1 MNHFIIILLIIC
13 SSQLPSVTITLTL
26 TSIYSVYSISQFQ
39 LIQLIDIMSDP
50 NGTAETLAP
59 ARFTADDVV
68 RMHKTFPR
76 QWPIAKLE
84 KHKNLLLNSDF

>member
-1 MNHFIIILLIIC
+1 
-13 SSQLPSVTITLTL
+13 
-26 TSIYSVYSISQFQ
+26 
-39 LIQLIDIMSDP
+39 MSDP

-59 ARFTADDVV
+59 ARFTADDAV

-84 KHKNLLLNSDF
+84 KHKNLLLNSDFSLHCVSRLLQCDCNVRLSVSIEIY